1 MAIKVKDRKEIKTSK
16 IKEILTTEYKWET
29 YLLGFLSLVAIA
41 LGLLIFSNILTVN
54 ENTPLIGNFPKLF
67 AWIITVVGSVG
78 LILFA
83 IPLFKPAMPELK
95 KLSFPRFQA
104 FMADATRVFIFII
117 VIALVFLL
125 YEQFIGAL
133 LGFIQRRVG

>member
-1 MAIKVKDRKEIKTSK
+1 MAIKVKDSNEIKKSK
-16 IKEILTTEYKWET
+16 IAEILTTEYKWET

-41 LGLLIFSNILTVN
+41 IGLLIFYQILTVN
-54 ENTPLIGNFPKLF
+54 PNTPLIGSSPKLF
-67 AWIITVVGSVG
+67 AWVITVVGAVG

-83 IPLFKPAMPELK
+83 IPLFRPAAPEFS
-95 KLSFPRFQA
+95 KLSFPKFQA
-104 FMADATRVFIFII
+104 FAADATRVFIFVI